1 MQSTAGQKLRG
12 RGRPRGGNAKAL
24 ILSGAVKAFAEFGFH
39 DCSVEKI
46 LTASGVSRTNF
57 YRVFKNKE
65 QVFDAVVNQGLRNI
79 DTILASAFRESEL
92 LASDEEKIECV
103 LSQYLRACF
112 ASGPMV
118 TVMNQR
124 EYTSPQ
130 YRRMRDASLENIRRE
145 IARLMVYAGHDEPN
159 PLMLEGTLAA
169 IDQVI
174 VLVYR
179 QERSSAKRFQVAFE
193 TIMPMIEAF
202 AELSR

>member
-1 MQSTAGQKLRG
+1 
-12 RGRPRGGNAKAL
+12 
-24 ILSGAVKAFAEFGFH
+24 
-39 DCSVEKI
+39 
-46 LTASGVSRTNF
+46 
-57 YRVFKNKE
+57 
-65 QVFDAVVNQGLRNI
+65 
-79 DTILASAFRESEL
+79 
-92 LASDEEKIECV
+92 
-103 LSQYLRACF
+103 
-112 ASGPMV
+112 MV

-145 IARLMVYAGHDEPN
+145 IARLMVNAGHDEPN